1 MTIIPV
7 ILSGG
12 SGTRLW
18 PLSIATTPKQF
29 LPLTSERTMIQETL
43 LRLQGLETAS
53 PIIICNQAHRFIVA
67 EQITAV
73 SGAKPYIML
82 EPLARNTASAI
93 AVGAYQAMAQDK
105 DAVMVVLPSDHVIKD
120 KAAFQKAVLAA
131 SEEALKGSLVTFG
144 IVPTMPHTGYGYIKA
159 SDKVVS
165 TGSTTVYGLENF
177 VEKPDLETAKKYL
190 AEGTYSWNSGM
201 FVFKAESFLNE
212 LASFEPEMAEL
223 SKQAFENAQVDSD
236 FIRID
241 QAAFEKIKG
250 NSIDYAVM
258 EHTKKGKVIKL
269 DAGWDDVG
277 SWSALWEISQKD
289 SDGNVSKGKSILLDT
304 KNSYFNTKKTVAAIG
319 LENLIVVESD
329 DAILVSRMDK
339 CQDVKLAA
347 ASFTGN
353 K

>member
-18 PLSIATTPKQF
+18 PLSVATTPKQF

-43 LRLQGLETAS
+43 LRLEGLETAS

-82 EPLARNTASAI
+82 EPLARNTAPAI
-93 AVGAYQAMAQDK
+93 AVGAFQAMAQDK
-105 DAVMVVLPSDHVIKD
+105 DAVMVVLPSDHVIAD
-120 KAAFQKAVLAA
+120 KAAFQKAVIAA

-144 IVPTMPHTGYGYIKA
+144 IVPTMAHTGYGYIKSGEGEGA
-159 SDKVVS
+159 L
-165 TGSTTVYGLENF
+165 TLEKF

-258 EHTKKGKVIKL
+258 ERTKKGKVIKL
-269 DAGWDDVG
+269 NAGWDDVG

-319 LENLIVVESD
+319 LEGIVVVESEE
-329 DAILVSRMDK
+329 AILVSRMDK
-339 CQDVKLAA
+339 CQDVKKAA
-347 ASFTGN
+347 EAYN
-353 K
+353 R